1 MKARHAALL
10 VGLISVFS
18 TVHAPASASTWPAK
32 PIRVVVP
39 VAPGSTVDIV
49 PRVVFEQLSPQLGQ
63 NIIVDNR
70 PGAGTTIGSAL
81 VAKAA
86 PDGHTVL
93 VNSSAHTI
101 APALYPNLP
110 YHPVRD
116 LTGVVPL
123 GVSACVLVVSPAKA
137 FKTVGDLVSAAKARP
152 AALNFSSVGLGTAT
166 HLAAERFRYSAG
178 IDAVHVPFKGG
189 AEAMSEVIAGRVEF
203 FFGPVALV
211 LPHVKSGRLAALV
224 VNTSKRALALPEV
237 PTTQEAGFTNAEYPF
252 WFGVFA
258 PAKTPREVLDKLNK
272 EIGAALQTQKVR
284 ERLAAVGVDPMNMS
298 RSDFDAFIRKSV
310 DVDAALVKT
319 IGLKID

>member
-1 MKARHAALL
+1 MNARHAVLL
-10 VGLISVFS
+10 VGLSSVFS
-18 TVHAPASASTWPAK
+18 AMHAPASASTWPTK

-81 VAKAA
+81 VAKAE

-110 YHPVRD
+110 YHPLRD

-123 GVSACVLVVSPAKA
+123 GVSASVLVVSPAKP
-137 FKTVGDLVSAAKARP
+137 FKTVGDLVRAAKAKP

-166 HLAAERFRYSAG
+166 HLAAERFRHSAV

-224 VNTSKRALALPEV
+224 VNTSKRALALPDV
-237 PTTQEAGFTNAEYPF
+237 PTTQEAGFVNAEYPF

-272 EIGAALQTQKVR
+272 EIAAVLQTQKVR
-284 ERLAAVGVDPMNMS
+284 ERLSAVGVDPMIMS
-298 RSDFDAFIRKSV
+298 RSDFDAFIRRSV
-310 DVDAALVKT
+310 DLDAALVKT